1 MKVSAKMR
9 KNALVPIRDRQYI
22 ICKFNNQGD
31 LPKMKAFATENLRN
45 LAVIGHGDSGKT
57 QLVSSMLYVAGM
69 PGRWGKVD
77 EGTTI
82 TDYDEDSIERK
93 VSLNNNFAHLEYG
106 DTKINFIDTPGYA
119 AFVSHARPALRVA
132 DCALVVVDGVHGI
145 EVQTEKTWQYA
156 NEFMLPR
163 FMVINKL
170 DKEHADFGHAIETAT
185 SSFARSIVPFTL
197 PIGKEGDFKG
207 VVDVVH
213 QKAYS
218 FDERGKATE
227 IPMPEEGRDIFER
240 TRERLIEIVAESDDE
255 LMEKYFSDGTLPE
268 EDIYPN
274 LAKAIASSKLC
285 PVYAASSTT
294 LVGLQ
299 ILLEHI
305 IEFAPNPATHE
316 MEYGFADS
324 DMSGDRIS
332 RRYSND
338 EPFSAYV
345 FRTIADP
352 FAGRINVMKVV
363 SGKISSEATVH
374 NSTRDAAERLGALHV
389 IAGKNLEK
397 IPEAATGDIVA
408 VVKLRETQTGDTLC
422 DKAKPICFPKVEY
435 PEAAIAFAIEP
446 KSRADE
452 EKISTALHKILEE
465 DPSLH
470 FDRDPQTKEFILS
483 GSGQLHIETVVDKLH
498 KRYHVEVALHPPKVP
513 YKETITMPAEVQ
525 GRHKKQSGGRG
536 QFGDCKVIFEP
547 LDRGA
552 GFEWVDKIFG
562 GAIPQNFRPAV
573 EKGIIEAA
581 QGGCVAGYPLV
592 DFRVTLI
599 DGSYHTVDSDEHS
612 FKAAGRK
619 AFRAAME
626 KAKPT
631 LLEPIM
637 DVEVFTPQEVAGD
650 IMGDLNSR
658 RGRVAGME
666 MRGKQQVIKAKVP
679 LSEMLD
685 YQSKLNSVTQARGS
699 YHMQFS
705 HYDPLPGNLMK
716 KVVDEAVAAGR
727 VRPHDDDE

>member
-1 MKVSAKMR
+1 
-9 KNALVPIRDRQYI
+9 
-22 ICKFNNQGD
+22 
-31 LPKMKAFATENLRN
+31 MKAFTTENIRN
-45 LAVIGHGDSGKT
+45 LAVIGHGDAGKT
-57 QLVSSMLYVAGM
+57 QLVSSLLYIAGTT
-69 PGRWGKVD
+69 PRWGKVD
-77 EGTTI
+77 EGTTV
-82 TDYDEDSIERK
+82 TDYDDDSIERK
-93 VSLNNNFAHLEYG
+93 ISLNNGFAHLEFN
-106 DTKINFIDTPGYA
+106 DTKVNLIDTPGYA
-119 AFVSHARPALRVA
+119 AFVAHARPALRVA

-145 EVQTEKTWQYA
+145 EVQTEKTWSYA
-156 NEFMLPR
+156 NEFLLPR

-170 DKEHADFGHAIETAT
+170 DKENADFGHALETAT

-197 PIGKEGDFKG
+197 PIGTEADFKG

-213 QKAYS
+213 QKAYE
-218 FDERGKATE
+218 FDENGKAKE
-227 IPMPEEGRDIFER
+227 IPLPEAGRDVFER
-240 TRERLIEIVAESDDE
+240 TRERLIELVAESDDA
-255 LMEKYFSDGTLPE
+255 LMEKYFSEGTLPE

-274 LAKAIASSKLC
+274 LAKAIANSKLC
-285 PVYAASSTT
+285 PVYAVSSTT
-294 LVGLQ
+294 LAGMK
-299 ILLEHI
+299 ILLDHI
-305 IEFAPNPATHE
+305 AEFAPNPATHE
-316 MEYGFADS
+316 AEYGFAEADL
-324 DMSGDRIS
+324 SGDRLS
-332 RRYSND
+332 RKYSND

-363 SGKISSEATVH
+363 SGKVAADATVY
-374 NSTRDAAERLGALHV
+374 NSTREAAERLGALHV
-389 IAGKNLEK
+389 ISGKTLDKVN
-397 IPEAATGDIVA
+397 EAQTGDIIA
-408 VVKLRETQTGDTLC
+408 VVKLKETQTGDTLC
-422 DKAKPICFPKVEY
+422 DKASAIVYPPVQY

-452 EKISTALHKILEE
+452 DKISVALHKILEE
-465 DPSLH
+465 DPSLR

-483 GSGQLHIETVVDKLH
+483 GSGQLHIETVVDKL
-498 KRYHVEVALHPPKVP
+498 KNRYNVEVALHPPKVP
-513 YKETITMPAEVQ
+513 YKETITQTAEVQ

-536 QFGDCKVIFEP
+536 QFGDCKCVFEP

-562 GAIPQNFRPAV
+562 GSIPQNFRPAV
-573 EKGIIEAA
+573 EKGILEAA
-581 QGGCVAGYPLV
+581 QSGSVAGYPMV

-637 DVEVFTPQEVAGD
+637 DVEVFTPQEVSGD

-658 RGRVAGME
+658 RGRVGGME

-705 HYDPLPGNLMK
+705 HYDPLPHNLAQ
-716 KVVDEAVAAGR
+716 KVIDEAVAAGR
-727 VRPHDDDE
+727 VRAHDDDE

>member
-1 MKVSAKMR
+1 
-9 KNALVPIRDRQYI
+9 
-22 ICKFNNQGD
+22 
-31 LPKMKAFATENLRN
+31 MKAFATENIRN
-45 LAVIGHGDSGKT
+45 LAVIGHGDAGKT
-57 QLVSSMLYVAGM
+57 QLIASLMFTAGHTQ
-69 PGRWGKVD
+69 RWGKVD
-77 EGTTI
+77 EGTTV
-82 TDYDEDSIERK
+82 TDYDEDAVARK
-93 VSLNNNFAHLEYG
+93 ISLNNNLAHIEYK
-106 DTKINFIDTPGYA
+106 DTKINLIDTPGYA

-132 DCALVVVDGVHGI
+132 DCAMVVVDGVHGI

-156 NEFMLPR
+156 NEFLLPR

-197 PIGKEGDFKG
+197 PIGTEANFRG

-213 QKAYS
+213 QKAYE
-218 FDERGKATE
+218 FDAEGKAKE
-227 IPMPEEGRDIFER
+227 IPLPEQGRDIFER
-240 TRERLIEIVAESDDE
+240 TRERLIEIVAESDDA
-255 LMEKYFSDGTLPE
+255 LMEKYFADGTLPE

-285 PVYAASSTT
+285 PVYAVSSTN

-299 ILLEHI
+299 ILLDHI
-305 IEFAPNPATHE
+305 VEFAPNPATHE
-316 MEYGFADS
+316 AEYGFTNPEGA
-324 DMSGDRIS
+324 GDRVS
-332 RRYSND
+332 RKYSID

-345 FRTIADP
+345 FRTVADP
-352 FAGRINVMKVV
+352 FAGRINVMKII
-363 SGKISSEATVH
+363 SGKVASDATVY
-374 NSTRDAAERLGALHV
+374 NSSRDTMERLGALHV
-389 IAGKNLEK
+389 VNGKNLDK
-397 IPEAATGDIVA
+397 VDQATTGDIVA
-408 VVKLRETQTGDTLC
+408 VVKLKETQTGDTLC
-422 DKAKPICFPKVEY
+422 DKANAIVYPNVEY

-446 KSRADE
+446 KSRSDE
-452 EKISTALHKILEE
+452 EKISVALHKILEE

-470 FDRDPQTKEFILS
+470 FERDPQTKEFILS
-483 GSGQLHIETVVDKLH
+483 GSGQLHIETVVDKL
-498 KRYHVEVALHPPKVP
+498 KNRYHVEVALHPPKVP
-513 YKETITMPAEVQ
+513 YKETITQQVEVQ

-562 GAIPQNFRPAV
+562 GSIPQNFRPAV
-573 EKGIIEAA
+573 EKGIQEAA
-581 QGGCVAGYPLV
+581 QGGAVAGYPLV

-626 KAKPT
+626 KARPT

-637 DVEVFTPQEVAGD
+637 DVEVFTPQEFSGD

-666 MRGKQQVIKAKVP
+666 MRGKQQVVKAKVP
-679 LSEMLD
+679 LSEMLE
-685 YQSKLNSVTQARGS
+685 YQSKLNSMTQARGS

-705 HYDPLPGNLMK
+705 HYDPLPGNLAQ
-716 KVVDEAVAAGR
+716 KVIDDAVKSGR
-727 VRPHDDDE
+727 VRAHEEEE

>member
-1 MKVSAKMR
+1 LDFIEKE
-9 KNALVPIRDRQYI
+9 I
-22 ICKFNNQGD
+22 
-31 LPKMKAFATENLRN
+31 LPKMKAFATENIRN
-45 LAVIGHGDSGKT
+45 LAVIGHGDAGKT
-57 QLVSSMLYVAGM
+57 QLVSSLLHVSGTSH
-69 PGRWGKVD
+69 RWGKVD

-82 TDYDEDSIERK
+82 TDYEEDSIARK
-93 VSLNNNFAHLEYG
+93 VSLNNNFAHLEYK
-106 DTKINFIDTPGYA
+106 DTKINLIDTPGYA

-156 NEFMLPR
+156 NEFLLPR

-170 DKEHADFGHAIETAT
+170 EKEHSDFGHAIETAT

-197 PIGKEGDFKG
+197 PIGIEADFKG

-213 QKAYS
+213 QKAYE
-218 FDERGKATE
+218 FDEHGKAKE
-227 IPMPEEGRDIFER
+227 IPMPESGRDVFDR
-240 TRERLIEIVAESDDE
+240 TRERLIEIVAESDDA
-255 LMEKYFSDGTLPE
+255 LMEKYFADGTLPE

-285 PVYAASSTT
+285 PVYAVSSLS

-299 ILLEHI
+299 ILLDHI
-305 IEFAPNPATHE
+305 VEFAPNPATHE
-316 MEYGFADS
+316 AEYGFANS
-324 DMSGDRIS
+324 DLTGDRIS
-332 RRYSND
+332 RKYSKD

-352 FAGRINVMKVV
+352 FAGRINVMKVI
-363 SGKISSEATVH
+363 SGKVASDATVY
-374 NSTRDAAERLGALHV
+374 NSTRDTMERLGALHV
-389 IAGKNLEK
+389 ISGKTLDKVN
-397 IPEAATGDIVA
+397 EAQTGDIIA
-408 VVKLRETQTGDTLC
+408 MVKLKDTQTGDTLT
-422 DKAKPICFPKVEY
+422 DKAKSIVYPPVEY

-446 KSRADE
+446 KSRNDE
-452 EKISTALHKILEE
+452 DKISAALHRILEE

-483 GSGQLHIETVVDKLH
+483 GSGQLHIETVVDKLIN
-498 KRYHVEVALHPPKVP
+498 RYHVEVTLHPPKVP

-536 QFGDCKVIFEP
+536 QFGDCKCVFEP
-547 LDRGA
+547 LDRGS

-562 GAIPQNFRPAV
+562 GSIPQNFRPAI
-573 EKGIIEAA
+573 EKGILEAA
-581 QGGCVAGYPLV
+581 ASGSVAGYPLV
-592 DFRVTLI
+592 DFKVTLI

-637 DVEVFTPQEVAGD
+637 DVEVFAPQEVAGD

-658 RGRVAGME
+658 RGRVSGMDT
-666 MRGKQQVIKAKVP
+666 RGKQQVIKAKVP

-705 HYDPLPGNLMK
+705 HYDPLPHNLAQ
-716 KVVDEAVAAGR
+716 KVIDEAVAAGR
-727 VRPHDDDE
+727 VRAHDEEE

>member
-1 MKVSAKMR
+1 
-9 KNALVPIRDRQYI
+9 
-22 ICKFNNQGD
+22 
-31 LPKMKAFATENLRN
+31 MKAFATEDIRN
-45 LAVIGHGDSGKT
+45 LAVIGHGDAGKT
-57 QLVSSMLYVAGM
+57 QLVSSLLHVAGTTH
-69 PGRWGKVD
+69 RWGKVD
-77 EGTTI
+77 EGTTV

-93 VSLNNNFAHLEYG
+93 VSLNNNFAHLEYK
-106 DTKINFIDTPGYA
+106 DTKINLIDTPGYA
-119 AFVSHARPALRVA
+119 AFVTHARPALRVA

-156 NEFMLPR
+156 NEFLLPR

-170 DKEHADFGHAIETAT
+170 EKEHADFGHALDTAAN
-185 SSFARSIVPFTL
+185 SFARSIVPFTL
-197 PIGKEGDFKG
+197 PIGSEENFRG

-213 QKAYS
+213 QKAYE
-218 FDERGKATE
+218 FDEQGKAKE
-227 IPMPEEGRDIFER
+227 VPIPEAGKDVFDK
-240 TRERLIEIVAESDDE
+240 TRERLIELVAESDDA
-255 LMEKYFSDGTLPE
+255 LMEKYFADGTLPE

-274 LAKAIASSKLC
+274 LAKAIAKSKLC
-285 PVYAASSTT
+285 PVYAVSATN
-294 LVGLQ
+294 LVGLS
-299 ILLEHI
+299 ILLDHI
-305 IEFAPNPATHE
+305 VEFAPNPATHE
-316 MEYGFADS
+316 AEYGFANAEMD
-324 DMSGDRIS
+324 GDRVS
-332 RRYSND
+332 RKYSSS

-363 SGKISSEATVH
+363 SGKVASDATVY
-374 NSTRDAAERLGALHV
+374 NSTRDTMERLGALQV
-389 IAGKNLEK
+389 IQGKTLDKVN
-397 IPEAATGDIVA
+397 EASVGDIIA
-408 VVKLRETQTGDTLC
+408 VVKLKDTQTGDTLSE
-422 DKAKPICFPKVEY
+422 KAKPIVYPPVQY

-452 EKISTALHKILEE
+452 EKISAALHKILEE

-483 GSGQLHIETVVDKLH
+483 GSGQLHIETVVDKLNN
-498 KRYHVEVALHPPKVP
+498 RYHVEVTLHPPKVP
-513 YKETITMPAEVQ
+513 YKETITQQVEVQ

-536 QFGDCKVIFEP
+536 QFGDCKCIFEP

-552 GFEWVDKIFG
+552 GFEFIDKIFG
-562 GAIPQNFRPAV
+562 GSIPQNFRPAV

-581 QGGCVAGYPLV
+581 QAGAVAGYPLV

-612 FKAAGRK
+612 FRAAGRK
-619 AFRAAME
+619 AYRAAME
-626 KAKPT
+626 KAHPT

-637 DVEVFTPQEVAGD
+637 DVEVFAPQEVAGD

-658 RGRVAGME
+658 RGRVQGME
-666 MRGKQQVIKAKVP
+666 SRGKQQVIKAKVP

-705 HYDPLPGNLMK
+705 HYDPLPHNLAQ

-727 VRPHDDDE
+727 VRAHDEEE

>member
-1 MKVSAKMR
+1 MKS
-9 KNALVPIRDRQYI
+9 
-22 ICKFNNQGD
+22 
-31 LPKMKAFATENLRN
+31 FATENIRN
-45 LAVIGHGDSGKT
+45 LAVIGHGDAGKT
-57 QLVSSMLYVAGM
+57 QLVSSLLHVAGTSH
-69 PGRWGKVD
+69 RWGKVE

-82 TDYDEDSIERK
+82 TDYEEDSIARK
-93 VSLNNNFAHLEYG
+93 VSLNNNFAHTEYK

-119 AFVSHARPALRVA
+119 AFVTHARPALRVA
-132 DCALVVVDGVHGI
+132 DCALVIVDGVHGI

-156 NEFMLPR
+156 NEFLLPR

-170 DKEHADFGHAIETAT
+170 DKEHSDFGHAIETAT

-197 PIGKEGDFKG
+197 PIGTEANFKG

-213 QKAYS
+213 QKAYE
-218 FDERGKATE
+218 FDSDGKAKE
-227 IPMPEEGRDIFER
+227 IPMPESGRDIFER
-240 TRERLIEIVAESDDE
+240 TRERLIEIVAESDDD
-255 LMEKYFSDGTLPE
+255 LMEKYFADGTLPE

-274 LAKAIASSKLC
+274 LAKAIAASKLC
-285 PVYAASSTT
+285 PVYAVSATT
-294 LVGLQ
+294 LAGLQ
-299 ILLEHI
+299 ILLDHI
-305 IEFAPNPATHE
+305 VEFAPNPAVHE
-316 MEYGFADS
+316 AEYGFADNE
-324 DMSGDRIS
+324 MQGDRVG
-332 RRYSND
+332 RKYSSD

-352 FAGRINVMKVV
+352 FAGRINVFKVISGKVV
-363 SGKISSEATVH
+363 SDATVY
-374 NSTRDAAERLGALHV
+374 NSTHDSMERLGALHV
-389 IAGKNLEK
+389 ISGKTLDKVN
-397 IPEAATGDIVA
+397 EASTGDIIA
-408 VVKLRETQTGDTLC
+408 VVKLKDTQTGDTLC
-422 DKAKPICFPKVEY
+422 DKAKPIVYPKVEY
-435 PEAAIAFAIEP
+435 PEPAVAFAIEP

-452 EKISTALHKILEE
+452 DKISAALHRILEE

-470 FDRDPQTKEFILS
+470 FDRDPQTKEFVLS
-483 GSGQLHIETVVDKLH
+483 GSGQLHIETVVKKLAD
-498 KRYHVEVALHPPKVP
+498 RYHVEVALHPPKVP
-513 YKETITMPAEVQ
+513 YKETITQQAEVQ

-562 GAIPQNFRPAV
+562 GAVPQNFRPAI
-573 EKGIIEAA
+573 EKGIVEAA
-581 QGGCVAGYPLV
+581 TSGAVAGYPLV
-592 DFRVTLI
+592 DFKVTLI

-612 FKAAGRK
+612 FRAAGRK

-626 KAKPT
+626 KARPT

-637 DVEVFTPQEVAGD
+637 DVEVFTPQEVSGD

-658 RGRVAGME
+658 RGRVSGME

-705 HYDPLPGNLMK
+705 HYDPLPHNLAD
-716 KVVDEAVAAGR
+716 KVVQEAVASGR
-727 VRPHDDDE
+727 VRAHEEEE

>member
-1 MKVSAKMR
+1 
-9 KNALVPIRDRQYI
+9 
-22 ICKFNNQGD
+22 
-31 LPKMKAFATENLRN
+31 MKAFTTENLRN
-45 LAVIGHGDSGKT
+45 LAVIGHGDAGKT
-57 QLVSSMLYVAGM
+57 QLVSSMLHVAGM

-77 EGTTI
+77 EGTTV
-82 TDYDEDSIERK
+82 TDYEEDAIERK
-93 VSLNNNFAHLEYG
+93 VSLNNNFAHLETG

-163 FMVINKL
+163 FMVINKV
-170 DKEHADFGHAIETAT
+170 DKEHADFGHALETAT
-185 SSFARSIVPFTL
+185 ESFARSIVPFTL
-197 PIGKEGDFKG
+197 PIGAEGDFKG

-218 FDERGKATE
+218 FDAAGKATE
-227 IPMPEEGRDIFER
+227 IPIPETGRDIFER

-255 LMEKYFSDGTLPE
+255 LMEEYFENGTLPE
-268 EDIYPN
+268 EKIYPN

-285 PVYAASSTT
+285 PVYAVSATT
-294 LVGLQ
+294 LVGLSVL
-299 ILLEHI
+299 IDHI
-305 IEFAPNPATHE
+305 VEFAPNPATHE
-316 MEYGFADS
+316 SEYGFKDNE
-324 DMSGDRIS
+324 MTGDRIQ
-332 RRYSND
+332 RKYSND

-363 SGKISSEATVH
+363 SGKIASDATVQ
-374 NSTRDAAERLGALHV
+374 NTSRDTAERLGALHV
-389 IAGKNLEK
+389 IAGKTLEK
-397 IPEAATGDIVA
+397 VDSAATGDIIA
-408 VVKLRETQTGDTLC
+408 VVKLKDTQTGDTLS
-422 DKAKPICFPKVEY
+422 DKANPIVYPKVEY

-452 EKISTALHKILEE
+452 DKISGALHKILEE

-470 FDRDPQTKEFILS
+470 FDRDAQTKEFILS
-483 GSGQLHIETVVDKLH
+483 GSGQLHIETVVKKLH
-498 KRYHVEVALHPPKVP
+498 DRYHVEVALHPPKVP
-513 YKETITMPAEVQ
+513 YKETITMSAEFQ

-536 QFGDCKVIFEP
+536 QFGDCKCIFEP
-547 LDRGA
+547 LERGG

-562 GAIPQNFRPAV
+562 GSVPANFRPAI

-581 QGGCVAGYPLV
+581 ASGAVAGYPLV
-592 DFRVTLI
+592 DFKVTLI
-599 DGSYHTVDSDEHS
+599 DGSYHAVDSDEHS
-612 FKAAGRK
+612 FRAAGRK
-619 AFRAAME
+619 AFRAAIE
-626 KAKPT
+626 KAKPV

-637 DVEVFTPQEVAGD
+637 DVEVFTPQEVSGD
-650 IMGDLNSR
+650 IMGDMNSR
-658 RGRVAGME
+658 RGRVGGME
-666 MRGKQQVIKAKVP
+666 VRGKQQVIKAKVP

-705 HYDPLPGNLMK
+705 HYDPLPGNLAQ
-716 KVVDEAVAAGR
+716 KVIDEAVASGR
-727 VRPHDDDE
+727 VRAHEDDD

>member
-1 MKVSAKMR
+1 MKAY
-9 KNALVPIRDRQYI
+9 ATEDIRD
-22 ICKFNNQGD
+22 
-31 LPKMKAFATENLRN
+31 
-45 LAVIGHGDSGKT
+45 LAVIGHGDAGKT
-57 QLVSSMLYVAGM
+57 QLVSSLLHVAGTSH
-69 PGRWGKVD
+69 RWGKVD
-77 EGTTI
+77 EGSTI
-82 TDYDEDSIERK
+82 TDHEEDSIARK
-93 VSLNNNFAHLEYG
+93 VSLNNNFAHLEYK
-106 DTKINFIDTPGYA
+106 DTKVNLIDTPGYA

-132 DCALVVVDGVHGI
+132 DCAVVVVDGVHGI

-156 NEFMLPR
+156 NEFLLPR
-163 FMVINKL
+163 FMVVNKL
-170 DKEHADFGHAIETAT
+170 DKEHSDFGHAIETAT
-185 SSFARSIVPFTL
+185 HSFARSIVPFTL
-197 PIGKEGDFKG
+197 PIGAELNFKG

-213 QKAYS
+213 QKAYE
-218 FDERGKATE
+218 FDEHGKAKE
-227 IPMPEEGRDIFER
+227 IPMPEQGRDIFDR
-240 TRERLIEIVAESDDE
+240 TRERLIEIVAESDDA
-255 LMEKYFSDGTLPE
+255 LMEKYFADGTLPE

-274 LAKAIASSKLC
+274 LAKAIAASKLC
-285 PVYAASSTT
+285 PVYAVSSTN

-299 ILLEHI
+299 ILLDHI
-305 IEFAPNPATHE
+305 VEFAPNPATHE
-316 MEYGFADS
+316 SEHGFADN
-324 DMSGDRIS
+324 DMQGDRIS
-332 RRYSND
+332 RKYSND

-352 FAGRINVMKVV
+352 FAGRINVMKII
-363 SGKISSEATVH
+363 SGKVSSDATVY
-374 NSTRDAAERLGALHV
+374 NSTRDSMERLGALHT
-389 IAGKNLEK
+389 IQGKTLDKVN
-397 IPEAATGDIVA
+397 EASTGDIIA
-408 VVKLRETQTGDTLC
+408 VVKLRDTQTGDTLC
-422 DKAKPICFPKVEY
+422 DKSKPIVFPPVEY

-452 EKISTALHKILEE
+452 EKISAALHKILEE

-483 GSGQLHIETVVDKLH
+483 GSGQLHIETVVDKL
-498 KRYHVEVALHPPKVP
+498 KNRYHVEVTLHPPKVP
-513 YKETITMPAEVQ
+513 YKETITQMVEVQ

-547 LDRGA
+547 KGRGE

-573 EKGIIEAA
+573 EKGILEAA
-581 QGGCVAGYPLV
+581 SGGAVAGYPLV
-592 DFRVTLI
+592 DFKVTLI

-612 FKAAGRK
+612 FRAAGRK
-619 AFRAAME
+619 AYRNAME

-637 DVEVFTPQEVAGD
+637 DVEVFTPQEFSGD

-658 RGRVAGME
+658 RGRVSGMD

-705 HYDPLPGNLMK
+705 HYDPLPHNLAD
-716 KVVDEAVAAGR
+716 KVIQEAVASGR
-727 VRPHDDDE
+727 VRAHEEEE